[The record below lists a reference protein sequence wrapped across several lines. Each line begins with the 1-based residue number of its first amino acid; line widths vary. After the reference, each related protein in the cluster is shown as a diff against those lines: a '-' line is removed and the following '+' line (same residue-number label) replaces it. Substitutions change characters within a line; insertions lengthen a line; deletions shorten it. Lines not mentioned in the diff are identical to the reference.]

1 MSPFGPSFFPQ
12 PVVYSQPFDFL
23 GPLFSYSYKSLFP
36 QLLSIHIHTK
46 PPGVWGIS
54 VWLFTSHRS
63 RVTSHVLSLACSLFV
78 VSLRS
83 FLHSFPLFSRA
94 CSLFCQNTRGGG
106 FLRPFSPLVYPER
119 PLRRATFA
127 FSDYR
132 ECASGDV
139 CWAEEEGVAR
149 RALKASFMRVR
160 MMRRFWAMLLAHAKR
175 PI

>member
-1 MSPFGPSFFPQ
+1 MSPFGPSFLPQ
-12 PVVYSQPFDFL
+12 PAVYSQPFDFL

-63 RVTSHVLSLACSLFV
+63 RVTTHVLSLACSLFV

-106 FLRPFSPLVYPER
+106 ACDLSRHSFTQSVLCEGPLLLSATTGNARAVLPVGRRRKALRGER
-119 PLRRATFA
+119 
-127 FSDYR
+127 
-132 ECASGDV
+132 
-139 CWAEEEGVAR
+139 
-149 RALKASFMRVR
+149 
-160 MMRRFWAMLLAHAKR
+160 
-175 PI
+175 